1 MNKGVPLYIT
11 VMEVIKEKIIN
22 GIYKIGEL
30 IPTETELEKEFNV
43 SKITIRKAIEM
54 LELDGYLVKRSGKG
68 TTVISN
74 SIYNKLSKGESFSNI
89 LNKEGFQ
96 VRKEKTLIEKVE
108 IEPQN
113 ELYNY
118 FGHRCYKIRRVYY
131 LDGNPYIHFIHYIP
145 ESIKIDENIDGNDL
159 SVYMALYKS
168 GFYINKFYDEFFID
182 YPTIEV
188 LEELNLTEGPL
199 LGRKRKTLNDKGD
212 VIEISIAEYNTK
224 IHNYAINYYV

>member
-1 MNKGVPLYIT
+1 MNKVAPLYIT

-22 GIYKIGEL
+22 GVYKIGDL
-30 IPTETELEKEFNV
+30 IPTETELEREFEV

-54 LELDGYLVKRSGKG
+54 LESDGYVVKRSGKG

-74 SIYNKLSKGESFSNI
+74 SIFNKLSKGESFSNI

-96 VRKEKTLIEKVE
+96 VRKEKTEIEK
-108 IEPQN
+108 IDLEPQN
-113 ELYNY
+113 EMYKH
-118 FGHRCYKIRRVYY
+118 FGDKCYKIKRVYY
-131 LDGNPYIHFIHYIP
+131 LDGKPYIHFIHYVPSSTMI
-145 ESIKIDENIDGNDL
+145 EENTDGNDL

-168 GFYINKFYDEFFID
+168 GLYINKFHDEFFID
-182 YPTIEV
+182 YPSLAV

-199 LGRKRKTLNDKGD
+199 LGRKRKTLNNKGE

-224 IHNYAINYYV
+224 IHNYVINYYV